1 MIKWACGIISWCLFF
16 LSWGNYTETQQGQAF
31 IASMAGQAGYSKADL
46 QALFAQVSRDENI
59 LIKIAYPAEKT
70 KPWYEYKKMFVTPKQ
85 IEQGKDFYQAHQTVL
100 EAAYQRFGVPPE
112 IIVAILGIE
121 TRYGRVMGNDKVIT
135 ALSTLAFDYP
145 PRKKFFTQQLRAFL
159 QMAKQEGFDPLVPVG
174 SYAGAMGMAQFMPSS
189 FLDYAIDYEGDGQRD
204 LWHNPNDAI
213 FSIAN
218 YLAKHGWQPEGLLV
232 DKAIA
237 QTAGYTGVY
246 QHQPFITLAELKAQ
260 GLYPLTAVANEQTVV
275 GVFQLETALG
285 QFPWITFENFA
296 VITRYNT
303 SPLYAM
309 AVIEL
314 ARAIE
319 TEK

>member
-1 MIKWACGIISWCLFF
+1 MIKWFAGLLSWCLFF
-16 LSWGNYTETQQGQAF
+16 SSWGNYAESIKGQAF
-31 IASMAGQAGYSKADL
+31 IDSMAGQSGYSQEEL
-46 QALFAQVSRDENI
+46 QALFAQVKRDERI
-59 LIKIAYPAEKT
+59 LAKIAHPAEKT
-70 KPWYEYKKMFVTPKQ
+70 KPWYEYKKMFITPKQ
-85 IEQGKDFYQAHQTVL
+85 IEQGKVFYQRHQAVL
-100 EAAYQRFGVPPE
+100 QAAFQRFGVPAE
-112 IIVAILGIE
+112 IIVAILGVE
-121 TRYGRVMGNDKVIT
+121 TRYGRVMGSDKVMT

-145 PRKKFFTQQLRAFL
+145 PREAFFTQQLRAFL
-159 QMAKQEGFDPLVPVG
+159 QMAKQEDFDPLIPVG

-218 YLAKHGWQPEGLLV
+218 YLAKHGWQATGLLV

-237 QTAGYTGVY
+237 AKGYNGKY
-246 QHQPFITLAELKAQ
+246 QHQPFTTLAELKAQ
-260 GLYPLTAVANEQTVV
+260 GLYPLTAVVNEQTPV
-275 GVFQLETALG
+275 GVLQLETTLG
-285 QFPWITFENFA
+285 KTPWITFENFA

-319 TEK
+319 IE